1 MMRSFSKLQR
11 CVAAATLMFLYFVFY
26 QHSMGFGSAMHNYSA
41 GTTLRIV
48 VFGDDW
54 SDTGSYRTFPP
65 PYLEV
70 AARDA
75 ARGDL
80 WAETLC
86 KKVSR
91 CPDQGRNRLRVV
103 ARL

>member
-1 MMRSFSKLQR
+1 
-11 CVAAATLMFLYFVFY
+11 MFLYFFFY
-26 QHSMGFGSAMHNYSA
+26 QRSMGFESAMHKYSIS
-41 GTTLRIV
+41 TTLRIV

-54 SDTGSYRTFPP
+54 SDTGSYRTVPP
-65 PYLEV
+65 PYLGV

-86 KKVSR
+86 KRVSR
-91 CPDQGRNRLRVV
+91 CLDKGRDR
-103 ARL
+103 